1 VLRLLKLVN
10 MLLDFSRIEAG
21 RAQATYEPT
30 DLGRAAADI
39 SSVLRSAITKAGLT
53 YEVNCPE
60 LDELVY
66 VDLQMWEKIV
76 LNLIFNA
83 LKFTAKG
90 KIKVDLARK
99 GNVAS
104 LTVGDTGVGIPQ
116 SELLKIFERFHRV
129 QSTTGRTHEG
139 AGMVWRWYRNWLSC
153 TVAQFEWRASL
164 AREQS
169 LRFRSPLVPPIFPK
183 NAWGK
188 LAVSGTA
195 RKTGPCLRT
204 RPWHGYHSR

>member
-30 DLGRAAADI
+30 DLGRATADI

-76 LNLIFNA
+76 LNLISNA

-90 KIKVDLARK
+90 KIR
-99 GNVAS
+99 S
-104 LTVGDTGVGIPQ
+104 TW
-116 SELLKIFERFHRV
+116 RV
-129 QSTTGRTHEG
+129 KEMSQ
-139 AGMVWRWYRNWLSC
+139 A
-153 TVAQFEWRASL
+153 
-164 AREQS
+164 
-169 LRFRSPLVPPIFPK
+169 
-183 NAWGK
+183 
-188 LAVSGTA
+188 
-195 RKTGPCLRT
+195 
-204 RPWHGYHSR
+204 